1 MRTRPYL
8 LLLSTNTGYGSGKT
22 TVAKAMQELDPTLE
36 IISIATPLKEMV
48 KSLLKSLGY
57 RSTEVMQM
65 LYDPAFKETPI
76 SGIGDG
82 TVTPRRLMQTLGTE
96 WRNMVDPDLW
106 VKLTVQK
113 VMSLRERGKNICI
126 DDLRFPHELTPFRS
140 ELFPGSPEVIHLNI
154 DRPGHSKGVGQHASE
169 AGLAGIEPDFQILN
183 DGTIEELRFKVKDLF
198 FFFPDVKE

>member
-1 MRTRPYL
+1 MRTRPYI

-22 TVAKAMQELDPTLE
+22 TVAETMATLDPTLE

-57 RSTEVMQM
+57 PSTVVLQM
-65 LYDPAFKETPI
+65 LYDPEFKETPI

-82 TVTPRRLMQTLGTE
+82 TITPRRLMQTLGTE

-106 VKLTVQK
+106 IKLTVQK
-113 VMSLRERGKNICI
+113 VTSLRERGKSVCI

-140 ELFPGSPEVIHLNI
+140 ELFPGFPEIIHLNI
-154 DRPGHSKGVGQHASE
+154 DRPGNSKGLGQHASE
-169 AGLAGIEPDFQILN
+169 AGLAGVTPDFQMFN
-183 DGTIEELRFKVKDLF
+183 DGTIEELKFKVKDLF
-198 FFFPDVKE
+198 FPDLHR